1 MDLTWESW
9 SRGIRPHGL
18 LCGLLMIIWA
28 YWVRDW
34 DAPVPLIAVYLF
46 LPYPVLS
53 GFLAARRHGVDAGMA
68 AGLATAVT
76 AHVMVFS
83 AAVVY
88 SAAIQQPWQ
97 TPVILLAIGVLLV
110 GFTALVGLF
119 CGRLG
124 AGLAGFGR
132 SPSS

>member
-1 MDLTWESW
+1 MDLTWRSW
-9 SRGIRPHGL
+9 SRGIYPDGL
-18 LCGLLMIIWA
+18 LCGLLMVVWA

-53 GFLAARRHGVDAGMA
+53 GFLAARRHGLDAGMA

-76 AHVMVFS
+76 AHVIIFAGTVI
-83 AAVVY
+83 Y
-88 SAAIQQPWQ
+88 SAATQPWQ
-97 TPVILLAIGVLLV
+97 EPAIWLAIGVLLV
-110 GFTALVGLF
+110 GFTALLGVF

-124 AGLAGFGR
+124 AALAKFGR

>member
-18 LCGLLMIIWA
+18 LCGLLMLIWA

-34 DAPVPLIAVYLF
+34 DAPVPLIAVFLF
-46 LPYPVLS
+46 FPYSVLS
-53 GFLAARRHGVDAGMA
+53 GFLAARRDGVDAGMA

-83 AAVVY
+83 VTVVY
-88 SAAIQQPWQ
+88 AVAIEQPWQ
-97 TPVILLAIGVLLV
+97 IPVIWLAIGVFLV
-110 GFTALVGLF
+110 GFTALMGLF

-124 AGLAGFGR
+124 AELARFGR

>member
-18 LCGLLMIIWA
+18 LCGLLILVWA

-34 DAPVPLIAVYLF
+34 DAPIPLIAVFLF
-46 LPYPVLS
+46 LPYSVLS

-76 AHVMVFS
+76 AHVIVFGGT
-83 AAVVY
+83 VVY
-88 SAAIQQPWQ
+88 SAATQPWQ
-97 TPVILLAIGVLLV
+97 EPAIWLAIGVLLV
-110 GFTALVGLF
+110 GFTALLGVF

-124 AGLAGFGR
+124 AGLARFGR
-132 SPSS
+132 PSSS